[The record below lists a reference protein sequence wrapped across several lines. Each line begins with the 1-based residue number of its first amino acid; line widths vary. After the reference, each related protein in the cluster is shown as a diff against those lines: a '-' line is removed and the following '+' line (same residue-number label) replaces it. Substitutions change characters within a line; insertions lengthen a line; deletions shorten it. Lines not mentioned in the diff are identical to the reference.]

1 MSTLFNEDSSPQPPK
16 LLTTAAEINGN
27 FRTLLNNNLPLKIRF
42 PGREQRYLSY
52 IVAVDR
58 ENASLALDEFV
69 PNTSQRLLQSGEEF
83 HVEAHI
89 DGVRINWSHQQTGI
103 PAEINGHPCLWF
115 KFPEEMHH
123 HQRRGTFRAN
133 VIPDQPASIVIAG
146 IALATPVR
154 GRLLDISATGCKV
167 HIDSA
172 DTKLKAGQL
181 YEKCNLIMPHGSLD
195 LSVEVRHVQVIED
208 NDISKVG
215 LRFHQADGVT
225 QRNIERYVYQL
236 QREARRDDG
245 GELF

>member
-1 MSTLFNEDSSPQPPK
+1 MSTLFDEGSGPQPPK
-16 LLTTAAEINGN
+16 ILTTPAEINGN

-69 PNTSQRLLQSGEEF
+69 PNTALRFLQNGEEF

-89 DGVRINWSHQQTGI
+89 DGVRINWSHHQTGI
-103 PAEINGHPCLWF
+103 AATINGHPCLWF

-133 VIPDQPASIVIAG
+133 VIPDQPASITLAG
-146 IALATPVR
+146 NALATPVS

-172 DTKLKAGQL
+172 NTHLKAGQL
-181 YEKCNLIMPHGSLD
+181 YESSSLIMPHGSLT
-195 LSVEVRHVQVIED
+195 LSVEARHVQVIEEK
-208 NDISKVG
+208 DITKVG
-215 LRFHQADGVT
+215 LRFHQVDGVT

-236 QREARRDDG
+236 QREARRDEG

>member
-1 MSTLFNEDSSPQPPK
+1 MFNENSSPQPPRI
-16 LLTTAAEINGN
+16 LTTATEINGN
-27 FRTLLNNNLPLKIRF
+27 FRTLMNNNLPLKIRF

-69 PNTSQRLLQSGEEF
+69 PNTALRLLQSGDEF

-115 KFPEEMHH
+115 KFPEAMRY

-133 VIPDQPASIVIAG
+133 VIPDQPASITIAG
-146 IALATPVR
+146 KTLTTPVS

-172 DTKLKAGQL
+172 NTNLKAGQL
-181 YEKCNLIMPHGSLD
+181 YESCSLIMPHGSLG
-195 LSVEVRHVQVIED
+195 LSVEARHVQAIEE
-208 NDISKVG
+208 NDITKVG
-215 LRFHQADGVT
+215 LRFHQVDGVT

-236 QREARRDDG
+236 QREARRDEG